1 MIGPT
6 LKCARAPFV
15 LVAIALLLSA
25 FSIAGG
31 QQRKTRHREAGTKS
45 GERKSGD
52 AYLFAYFK
60 GNGQDGLH
68 LAYST
73 DGLTWTAL
81 NSDRSLLQPNIG
93 KDKLMRDPH
102 ITEGPDGTF
111 HMVWTSSWTD
121 PVIGYAASKDLI
133 NWSEQRS
140 ITPVTK
146 EPSARN
152 VWAPETFYDTKTKQ
166 YLLFWAT
173 TIPDRFPET
182 DRSGDNKLNH
192 RIYLTTTKDFR
203 TFTPTRLFYDQGF
216 NVIDSTIVKDGSRY
230 IMFLKDETKEPV
242 AKKNLRY
249 AVSSRAMGPYGQ
261 ASEPITGNYWAEGPT
276 AIKIGKRWVVYFDKY
291 RDHRYGAV
299 ASGDLKQWED
309 ISAQVRFPAGAR
321 HGTVLRVRQSILLKL
336 LELK

>member
-1 MIGPT
+1 M
-6 LKCARAPFV
+6 LRFLRAQVV
-15 LVAIALLLSA
+15 LVALALLPAA
-25 FSIAGG
+25 FFIAEG
-31 QQRKTRHREAGTKS
+31 QPRKAGHRDVDSKS
-45 GERKSGD
+45 GGRKSGD

-73 DGLTWTAL
+73 DGLTWSAL
-81 NSDRSLLQPNIG
+81 NNDRSLLQPNVG

-140 ITPVTK
+140 IMPVTK
-146 EPSARN
+146 EPLARN
-152 VWAPETFYDTKTKQ
+152 VWAPETFYDAKTKQ

-173 TIPDRFPET
+173 TIPGRFPET
-182 DRSGDNKLNH
+182 DQTGDNNLNH
-192 RIYLTTTKDFR
+192 RIYLTTTKDFK
-203 TFTPTRLFYDQGF
+203 TFTPASLFYDHGF

-230 IMFLKDETKEPV
+230 IMFLKDETKQPV

-261 ASEPITGNYWAEGPT
+261 ASAPITGNYWAEGPT
-276 AIKIGKRWVVYFDKY
+276 AIKIGQRWIVYFDKY

-309 ISAQVRFPAGAR
+309 ISAQVRFPERAR
-321 HGTVLRVRQSILLKL
+321 HGTVLRVRQSILSKL